1 MSIDQG
7 TDDEQEKISEHVMI
21 FLPNEGFCVCCPS
34 NIFRNMH
41 SYENW
46 GNTLCIFPSFSWG
59 SSWGLSRH
67 VMHLDQLQGSQ
78 LFYGFYM
85 YVVGFDG

>member
-21 FLPNEGFCVCCPS
+21 FLPKEGFCVCCPS
-34 NIFRNMH
+34 NIFRDMH

-46 GNTLCIFPSFSWG
+46 GNTLAYSPVLAG
-59 SSWGLSRH
+59 AAAGAY
-67 VMHLDQLQGSQ
+67 LD
-78 LFYGFYM
+78 M
-85 YVVGFDG
+85 